1 MTRPRLSPATLDR
14 LPPEVARPGYDR
26 GAIATGI
33 VHFGPGAFHRVHQA
47 WYVERLLP
55 RDPRWG
61 ICAVSLRSADLHEA
75 LAPQDGLY
83 TLAVR
88 DACCSHQ
95 VVGALRESLVAPRDP
110 AAVLSRLAAPTTHAI
125 TLTVTEKGYCL
136 GPDGTLDLAR
146 ADIGHDLA
154 TPHAPVTAIGYL
166 VEGLAR
172 RRAAGTAP
180 PAILCCDNLA
190 DNGPRL
196 RAAVLALARER
207 DRGLADWIAAAVAF
221 PRSMVDSI
229 TQATTDALRAEV
241 AAATGLDDRWP
252 VQREAFVQWVLERH
266 AAPVM
271 PDWAAA
277 GVVLTDDVPAWE
289 RAKLRLLNAA
299 HSTLAYAGLLA
310 GHATVAEAIADPALA
325 GFVER
330 LWTREVM
337 PGLAAPQGL
346 DLGAYAAA
354 VLERF
359 RNPVIRHQLAQIA
372 WDGSQKLPVRI
383 LGTVADNLAAARPV
397 SRLLL
402 PVAAWLHFV
411 RRVATAGGRLVD
423 PLAPDLLAV
432 GAAATGTA
440 REDLQSWLAP
450 GGAFPPPLAADP
462 RFAQALALAYD
473 RLSAALSSG
482 TDAVVAAIADW
493 N

>member
-1 MTRPRLSPATLDR
+1 M
-14 LPPEVARPGYDR
+14 
-26 GAIATGI
+26 
-33 VHFGPGAFHRVHQA
+33 
-47 WYVERLLP
+47 
-55 RDPRWG
+55 
-61 ICAVSLRSADLHEA
+61 
-75 LAPQDGLY
+75 
-83 TLAVR
+83 
-88 DACCSHQ
+88 
-95 VVGALRESLVAPRDP
+95 
-110 AAVLSRLAAPTTHAI
+110 
-125 TLTVTEKGYCL
+125 
-136 GPDGTLDLAR
+136 
-146 ADIGHDLA
+146 
-154 TPHAPVTAIGYL
+154 
-166 VEGLAR
+166 
-172 RRAAGTAP
+172 
-180 PAILCCDNLA
+180 
-190 DNGPRL
+190 
-196 RAAVLALARER
+196 
-207 DRGLADWIAAAVAF
+207 
-221 PRSMVDSI
+221 
-229 TQATTDALRAEV
+229 
-241 AAATGLDDRWP
+241 
-252 VQREAFVQWVLERH
+252 QWVLERH

-310 GHATVAEAIADPALA
+310 GHATVAEAIANPALA

-359 RNPVIRHQLAQIA
+359 RNPVIRHELAQIA

-402 PVAAWLHFV
+402 PVAAWMHHV
-411 RRVATAGGRLVD
+411 RRVARQGGRLVD
-423 PLAPDLLAV
+423 PLAPGLLAA
-432 GAAATGTA
+432 GAAATGSA
-440 REDLQSWLAP
+440 REDLPDWLAP
-450 GGAFPPPLAADP
+450 GGAFPPQLAADP
-462 RFAQALALAYD
+462 RFAAALARAYD